1 MADEKPRVFGRT
13 SQDEE
18 KLAEAIANLEMVDH
32 QIRQISGL
40 ESPHK
45 DVCLEVAR
53 LVRKTLDY
61 LRGIEVK
68 NEIEDYSHFD
78 DIKE

>member
-1 MADEKPRVFGRT
+1 MADEKPRVFERT

-18 KLAEAIANLEMVDH
+18 KLAEAIANLEMVDY
-32 QIRQISGL
+32 QLKQISGL
-40 ESPHK
+40 DSPHRE
-45 DVCLEVAR
+45 VCREVSG

-61 LRGIEVK
+61 LRGLEIK

-78 DIKE
+78 DMKE